1 MDTSILEELGLSKGE
16 ITVYTTLLSLGTTK
30 VGPIIEKSAMAS
42 SAVHNALHTLI
53 NKGFVSSIKKG
64 KISFYQPAPAR
75 YIGKFIEQKKQRF
88 LELLPELEA
97 KEKKQ
102 DKKQEAEVFEG
113 LNGVTTML
121 NLFIED
127 LKKGDEFLFFATE
140 IIHAPKINEEIQE
153 FFQKYDLKRKEKGL
167 NVKGL
172 APRHLKHLFENRK
185 GLEVRYPRFPI
196 PKSIGVVCD
205 SIEITCWQDKPI
217 GYLIRSKEV
226 ADSYR
231 ELFYKIWKTC

>member
-16 ITVYTTLLSLGTTK
+16 ITAYTTLLSLGTTK

-53 NKGFVSSIKKG
+53 NKGLVSSIKKG

-88 LELLPELEA
+88 LEILPQLEE
-97 KEKKQ
+97 KEKRQ
-102 DKKQEAEVFEG
+102 NEKQEAEVFEG
-113 LNGVTTML
+113 LKGVTTML

-127 LKKGDEFLFFATE
+127 LKKGEEFLFFATN
-140 IIHAPKINEEIQE
+140 ITTKNKEIQE
-153 FFQKYDLKRKEKGL
+153 FFERYDFKRKEKGL
-167 NVKGL
+167 RVRGL
-172 APRHLKHLFENRK
+172 APLNMKPLFEGRK
-185 GLEVRYPRFPI
+185 DLKVRYPKFPI
-196 PKSIGVVCD
+196 PKSIGIVRNR
-205 SIEITCWQDKPI
+205 IEITCWQDKPV

-231 ELFYKIWKTC
+231 ELFYEIWNTC